1 MRKRWE
7 GGPKLA
13 RTAGRAGRRGDPA
26 SRRSGE
32 REPSE

>member
-13 RTAGRAGRRGDPA
+13 RMAFRAGRRGDPA
-26 SRRSGE
+26 RRRFGA